1 MSRVFTN
8 KVRSSDTGSFGSLQ
22 ALPSF
27 LNRFGVDD
35 GTGKITLP
43 PTRKALMN
51 SLPWI
56 GKILGCFLAEPYIE
70 RAGYK
75 KSAYT
80 IAAIQIVAV
89 ISKSPTTLL
98 GAVYRY

>member
-1 MSRVFTN
+1 
-8 KVRSSDTGSFGSLQ
+8 
-22 ALPSF
+22 
-27 LNRFGVDD
+27 
-35 GTGKITLP
+35 
-43 PTRKALMN
+43 MN